1 MSLYDTLGVPKTAT
15 SNEIRKAYLKLA
27 RVHHPDKG
35 GDAEKFKE
43 ITKANDILTD
53 DKRRQLYDQHGVT
66 DENAL
71 NQGFPGGFPG
81 GFPAGF
87 PGNPFEFNMHDLFGN
102 MFNGN
107 GNNRNT
113 VRKGRKPPPIM
124 QCIGI
129 TLEQFYLG
137 HQFDVQINRQGF
149 CRECNHTGAKT
160 KEICKKCGGQGHI
173 SQITQMGPFAMHTNG
188 PCHDCQGKGERV
200 LEGCKPCSGS
210 GFINEKKNLTVSD
223 LTGKKVAVGD
233 GYAVAEFLN
242 KNYPRIVLERVT
254 DDEVG
259 LQQVV
264 LAEVDA
270 AVMDITSLSFYLSKQ
285 VLSSVKVVGDV
296 GFDYKLAFAVP
307 KDKQILQSILDKG
320 LIQISKND
328 RQILNEKWVS
338 ILKDEQK
345 DSVYDILVHSFTR
358 ENVYIALI
366 FSLIVVVILSFKRRS
381 IHSRFF
387 SKKKNVEALREEIEE
402 LGEMNEIL
410 SEELDKVKKE
420 ENLNKIRI
428 SLGVDFN

>member
-43 ITKANDILTD
+43 ITKANDVLTD

-124 QCIGI
+124 QSIGI

-200 LEGCKPCSGS
+200 LEACKPCSGS
-210 GFINEKKNLTVSD
+210 GFINEKKTLTVKIAPGTQCDETVQFSEVCSD
-223 LTGKKVAVGD
+223 NVEFEQAGDVHIMLQADQNDQAFKVFKRSKQD
-233 GYAVAEFLN
+233 
-242 KNYPRIVLERVT
+242 LET
-254 DDEVG
+254 T
-259 LQQVV
+259 VV
-264 LAEVDA
+264 LSLAE
-270 AVMDITSLSFYLSKQ
+270 SLMGCVVQIERHPGFTDNAEEGLFIHLPPSFHGDKYQLKGSGMPVQGSVGKYGDLYLKVEVTVSPEQRQLYLSKGRMA
-285 VLSSVKVVGDV
+285 LVGE
-296 GFDYKLAFAVP
+296 F
-307 KDKQILQSILDKG
+307 QS
-320 LIQISKND
+320 
-328 RQILNEKWVS
+328 
-338 ILKDEQK
+338 
-345 DSVYDILVHSFTR
+345 
-358 ENVYIALI
+358 
-366 FSLIVVVILSFKRRS
+366 
-381 IHSRFF
+381 
-387 SKKKNVEALREEIEE
+387 
-402 LGEMNEIL
+402 
-410 SEELDKVKKE
+410 
-420 ENLNKIRI
+420 KIRPMKCEADI
-428 SLGVDFN
+428 VQMEAELV